1 MKKLLLTSAVLFSLI
16 IHAHSQ
22 LAVWNFNSSTLVAS
36 STDANVTASNASHSG
51 LAGTTQFFNCNGKS
65 WSPSGWSSGDYAEYT
80 VTANAGFTMS
90 VTGFT
95 LVTRKSSSGP
105 SPITIRS
112 SNDGYMADLFS
123 ETVNSSCTAKG
134 GSISTINIP
143 DGGSITFRIFG
154 VGSSS
159 GGNLRMDDVTI
170 LGTTA
175 PVSMPVEMTSFNAR
189 NVDNNVHLAW
199 ATASELNNSHFEL
212 EVSQDGR
219 QFENITQI
227 QGNGTTLNAQSYEY
241 IHQNPANGVSYY
253 RLKQVDFDGAFE
265 YSEVR
270 SVRVEGENNIRITP
284 SAAISQI
291 EVEVNTLIAN
301 NTSIRIIDMMGR
313 TVLSTT
319 FDGDSN
325 SKVIDVVDLSKGHY
339 IVHVQAGAE
348 VMTQRFVKI
357 TE

>member
-1 MKKLLLTSAVLFSLI
+1 MKKLLLFISFLFIQTFLFSQGTESFDNHTASGASYGEGTYTGDNGSTWTYDGARNPGATDQITGKSIGFGRTSHGTRL
-16 IHAHSQ
+16 
-22 LAVWNFNSSTLVAS
+22 VSSTS
-36 STDANVTASNASHSG
+36 GANGVDEITFSIRSYFTGGNASNR
-51 LAGTTQFFNCNGKS
+51 
-65 WSPSGWSSGDYAEYT
+65 
-80 VTANAGFTMS
+80 TMEVFVDGES
-90 VTGFT
+90 KGSFT
-95 LVTRKSSSGP
+95 LAAMGTVETHT
-105 SPITIRS
+105 ITGINKTGDVEIR
-112 SNDGYMADLFS
+112 FQ
-123 ETVNSSCTAKG
+123 
-134 GSISTINIP
+134 STGDRQI
-143 DGGSITFRIFG
+143 
-154 VGSSS
+154 V
-159 GGNLRMDDVTI
+159 LDDVSW
-170 LGTTA
+170 LPA
-175 PVSMPVEMTSFNAR
+175 PMPVEMTSFNAR
-189 NVDNNVHLAW
+189 NVDNSVHLDW

-219 QFENITQI
+219 QFEYVVKV

-313 TVLSTT
+313 NVLSTT